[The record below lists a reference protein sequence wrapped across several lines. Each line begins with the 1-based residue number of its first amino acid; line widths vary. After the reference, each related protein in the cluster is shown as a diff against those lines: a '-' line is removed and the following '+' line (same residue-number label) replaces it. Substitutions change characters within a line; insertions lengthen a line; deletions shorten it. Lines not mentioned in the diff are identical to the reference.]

1 MGEIAKRV
9 NGSIV
14 SGFNG
19 KTMRFSIWKLQER
32 GVIFVQPASDLYEGM
47 VVGESAKP
55 GDLIV
60 NLTKNKNQSN
70 MRTGK
75 NDENMTLA
83 PIKTLS
89 LEDALSYIGT
99 DEYVEITPQNIRIRK
114 IHLKESNRKMAGKK

>member
-1 MGEIAKRV
+1 M
-9 NGSIV
+9 
-14 SGFNG
+14 
-19 KTMRFSIWKLQER
+19 
-32 GVIFVQPASDLYEGM
+32 IFVQPAQDLYEGM

-83 PIKTLS
+83 PIRTLS
-89 LEDALSYIGT
+89 LEDALSYIGP
-99 DEYVEITPQNIRIRK
+99 DEYVEITPENVRIRK
-114 IHLKESNRKMAGKK
+114 IYLKESERKVASKR